1 MVFLKDMI
9 SEVKKKLRDL
19 RASIQDEIEDTG
31 GIKIF
36 LLALLLTI
44 LFIPFGTLYYL
55 ILQPI
60 YRTIRM
66 IIDAPRIGIKKAHM
80 KYFHSDDYRKEQWK
94 NEREEKEALDSQL
107 LPDSRQKKFEDWK
120 NWPDAYVV
128 DKVAIYAAGGRT
140 LIYVDERVE
149 EFDIPEGVEN
159 IYHRC
164 FACCD
169 AMKRI
174 SLPSTVKRIGKRAFF
189 SCVSLKEIN
198 IPQSVSIIDEGIF
211 MNCSSLEHIDLP
223 PQIREIP
230 ARTFCHCRKLRYIK
244 LPENLRVIK
253 TEAFRRCY
261 SLESIETNNKLE
273 IIEKKAFEDCRSL
286 KEFIMPNTVRSCTE
300 GMFNGCHSLQHI
312 HFSSQI
318 KDFGG
323 SCCRDC
329 WSINQFS
336 MPVNEDMISYAKKNW
351 EEYADKIDISTSENP
366 IPETMFWT
374 MGDSLYF
381 GIPRLTSV
389 CLVFCFTK
397 DTEYSVPSFVTNVK
411 RDAFTS
417 CKDLRT
423 LRLSPYIKAS
433 DDPWESKSVS
443 YDFIYEN
450 WTQIEN
456 IIFDETLKNTKYAFG
471 LIA

>member
-1 MVFLKDMI
+1 MI
-9 SEVKKKLRDL
+9 GNIKKIVANLNESLR
-19 RASIQDEIEDTG
+19 DEIEDIG

-36 LLALLLTI
+36 ILALLVTI
-44 LFIPFGTLYYL
+44 IFIPFLFVYEL
-55 ILQPI
+55 IIKPT
-60 YRTIRM
+60 YKTIRM
-66 IIDAPRIGIKKAHM
+66 MIDAPRLGMKKAYM
-80 KYFHSDDYRKEQWK
+80 KYFHSDDYQKEQWEK
-94 NEREEKEALDSQL
+94 EREEKEALDSRL
-107 LPDSRQKKFEDWK
+107 LPDSRQKKFKDWED
-120 NWPDAYVV
+120 WPDAYVV
-128 DKVAIYAAGGRT
+128 DKIAVYGAGGRT
-140 LIYVDERVE
+140 LIYVDERVA
-149 EFDIPEGVEN
+149 EFDVPEGVEN

-169 AMKRI
+169 ALKRI

-211 MNCSSLEHIDLP
+211 MNCSSLEQIELP
-223 PQIREIP
+223 PQISEIP
-230 ARTFCHCRKLRYIK
+230 ARAFCHCRKLQYIK
-244 LPENLRVIK
+244 LPEDLRSIK

-261 SLESIETNNKLE
+261 SLERIDANDKLE
-273 IIEKKAFEDCRSL
+273 IIEKKAFEDCRCL
-286 KEFIMPNTVRSCTE
+286 KEFIMPNTVRSCSE

-312 HFSSQI
+312 HFSSLI

-329 WSINQFS
+329 WSINRFS
-336 MPVNEDMISYAKKNW
+336 MPVDEKLITYAKEHW
-351 EEYADKIDISTSENP
+351 EEYADKIDISSSENP

-374 MGDSLYF
+374 MGESLYF

-389 CLVFCFTK
+389 CLMFCFTK
-397 DTEYSVPSFVTNVK
+397 DTEYTVPSFVTNVK

-417 CKDLRT
+417 CKNLRK
-423 LRLSPYIKAS
+423 LWLSPYIMAS
-433 DDPWESKSVS
+433 DDPWEHNIVS

-450 WTQIEN
+450 WTQIED

>member
-1 MVFLKDMI
+1 MVGNI
-9 SEVKKKLRDL
+9 KKIVANLNESLR
-19 RASIQDEIEDTG
+19 DEIEDIG

-36 LLALLLTI
+36 ILALLVTI
-44 LFIPFGTLYYL
+44 IFMPFLFVYEL
-55 ILQPI
+55 IIKPT
-60 YRTIRM
+60 YRTIRVM
-66 IIDAPRIGIKKAHM
+66 IDAPRLGMKKAYM
-80 KYFHSDDYRKEQWK
+80 KYFHSDDYQKEQWVK
-94 NEREEKEALDSQL
+94 EREGKEALDSRL
-107 LPDSRQKKFEDWK
+107 LPDSRQKKFKDWED
-120 NWPDAYVV
+120 WPDAYVV
-128 DKVAIYAAGGRT
+128 DKIAVFGAGGRT
-140 LIYVDERVE
+140 LIYVDERVT
-149 EFDIPEGVEN
+149 EFDVPEGVEN

-169 AMKRI
+169 ALKRI

-198 IPQSVSIIDEGIF
+198 IPQSVSIIYEGIF
-211 MNCSSLEHIDLP
+211 MNCSSLEHIELP
-223 PQIREIP
+223 PQISEIP
-230 ARTFCHCRKLRYIK
+230 ARAFCHCRKLQYIK
-244 LPENLRVIK
+244 LPEDLRSIK

-261 SLESIETNNKLE
+261 SLEKIDTNDKLE
-273 IIEKKAFEDCRSL
+273 IIEKKAFEDCRCL
-286 KEFIMPNTVRSCTE
+286 KEFIMPNTVRSCSE

-312 HFSSQI
+312 HFSSLI

-329 WSINQFS
+329 WSINRFS
-336 MPVNEDMISYAKKNW
+336 MPVDEKLITYAKEHW
-351 EEYADKIDISTSENP
+351 EEYADKIDISSSENP

-374 MGDSLYF
+374 MGESLYF

-389 CLVFCFTK
+389 CLMFCFTK
-397 DTEYSVPSFVTNVK
+397 DTEYTVPSFVTNVK

-417 CKDLRT
+417 CKNLRK
-423 LRLSPYIKAS
+423 LRLSPYIMAS
-433 DDPWESKSVS
+433 DDPWEHNIVS

-450 WTQIEN
+450 WTQIED

>member
-1 MVFLKDMI
+1 MLGKI
-9 SEVKKKLRDL
+9 KKKWIDL
-19 RASIQDEIEDTG
+19 KASIIKEVEDMG
-31 GIKIF
+31 GMKIF
-36 LLALLLTI
+36 LIALILTI
-44 LFIPFGTLYYL
+44 LYTPFLLVNELL
-55 ILQPI
+55 IKPV

-66 IIDAPRIGIKKAHM
+66 IIDAPRLGMKKAHM
-80 KYFHSDDYRKEQWK
+80 KYFHSDDYQKEQWRK
-94 NEREEKEALDSQL
+94 ERKEKEGLDNQL
-107 LPDSRQKKFEDWK
+107 LPGNRQKKFDDWE

-128 DKVAIYAAGGRT
+128 DKIAIYAAGGRT
-140 LIYVDERVE
+140 LIYVDERVK

-164 FACCD
+164 FACCN

-198 IPQSVSIIDEGIF
+198 IPQSVSIIDEGVF

-223 PQIREIP
+223 PQIIEIP
-230 ARTFCHCRKLRYIK
+230 AQTFCHCKKLRYIK
-244 LPENLRVIK
+244 LPDDLRSIK

-261 SLESIETNNKLE
+261 ALERIDTNEKLE

-286 KEFIMPNTVRSCTE
+286 KEFIMPNTVRSCSE

-336 MPVNEDMISYAKKNW
+336 MPVYEDMISYAKKNW
-351 EEYADKIDISTSENP
+351 EEYGDKIDISTSENP
-366 IPETMFWT
+366 IPETRFWT

-397 DTEYSVPSFVTNVK
+397 DTEYSIPSFVTNVK

-417 CKDLRT
+417 CKNLRT

-433 DDPWESKSVS
+433 DDPWESKTIS

-450 WTQIEN
+450 WTQIED
-456 IIFDETLKNTKYAFG
+456 IIFDETLKHSKYAFG

>member
-1 MVFLKDMI
+1 MLGKI
-9 SEVKKKLRDL
+9 KKKWIDL
-19 RASIQDEIEDTG
+19 KASIIKEVEDMG
-31 GIKIF
+31 GMKIF
-36 LLALLLTI
+36 LIALILTI
-44 LFIPFGTLYYL
+44 LYTPFLLVNEL
-55 ILQPI
+55 IIKPV

-66 IIDAPRIGIKKAHM
+66 IIDAPRLGMKKAHM
-80 KYFHSDDYRKEQWK
+80 KYFHSDDYQKEQWRK
-94 NEREEKEALDSQL
+94 ERKEKEGLDNQL
-107 LPDSRQKKFEDWK
+107 LPGNRQKKFDDWE

-128 DKVAIYAAGGRT
+128 DKIAIYAAGGRT
-140 LIYVDERVE
+140 LIYVDERVK

-198 IPQSVSIIDEGIF
+198 IPQSVSIIDEGVF

-223 PQIREIP
+223 PQIIEIP
-230 ARTFCHCRKLRYIK
+230 AQTFCHCKKLRYIK
-244 LPENLRVIK
+244 LPDDLRSIK

-261 SLESIETNNKLE
+261 ALERIDTNEKLE
-273 IIEKKAFEDCRSL
+273 IIEKNAFEDCRSL
-286 KEFIMPNTVRSCTE
+286 KEFIMPNTVRSCSE

-336 MPVNEDMISYAKKNW
+336 MPVYEDLISYAKKNW
-351 EEYADKIDISTSENP
+351 EEYGDKIDISTSENP
-366 IPETMFWT
+366 IPETRFWT

-397 DTEYSVPSFVTNVK
+397 DTEYSIPSFVTNVK

-417 CKDLRT
+417 CKNLRT

-433 DDPWESKSVS
+433 DDPWESKTIS

-450 WTQIEN
+450 WTQIED
-456 IIFDETLKNTKYAFG
+456 IIFDETLKHSKYAFG

>member
-1 MVFLKDMI
+1 MLGKI
-9 SEVKKKLRDL
+9 KKKWIDL
-19 RASIQDEIEDTG
+19 KASIIKEVEDMG
-31 GIKIF
+31 GMKIF
-36 LLALLLTI
+36 LIALILTI
-44 LFIPFGTLYYL
+44 LFIPFLFVNELL
-55 ILQPI
+55 IKPV

-66 IIDAPRIGIKKAHM
+66 IIDAPRLGMKKAHM
-80 KYFHSDDYRKEQWK
+80 KYFHSDDYQKEQWRK
-94 NEREEKEALDSQL
+94 ERKEKEGLDNQL
-107 LPDSRQKKFEDWK
+107 LPGNRQKKFDDWE

-128 DKVAIYAAGGRT
+128 DKIAIYAAGGRT
-140 LIYVDERVE
+140 LIYVDERVK

-189 SCVSLKEIN
+189 SCVSLKEIK
-198 IPQSVSIIDEGIF
+198 IPQSVSIIDEGVF
-211 MNCSSLEHIDLP
+211 MNCSSLEQIDLP
-223 PQIREIP
+223 PQIIEIP
-230 ARTFCHCRKLRYIK
+230 AQTFCHCRKLRYIK
-244 LPENLRVIK
+244 LPEDLRSIK

-261 SLESIETNNKLE
+261 ALERIDTNEKLE

-286 KEFIMPNTVRSCTE
+286 KEFIMPNTVRSCSE

-336 MPVNEDMISYAKKNW
+336 MPVYEDMISYAKKNW
-351 EEYADKIDISTSENP
+351 EEYGDKIDISTSENP
-366 IPETMFWT
+366 IPETRFWT

-397 DTEYSVPSFVTNVK
+397 DTEYSIPSFVTNVK

-417 CKDLRT
+417 CKNLRT

-433 DDPWESKSVS
+433 DDPWESKTVS

-450 WTQIEN
+450 WTQIED
-456 IIFDETLKNTKYAFG
+456 IIFDETLKHSKYAFG

>member
-1 MVFLKDMI
+1 MLGKI
-9 SEVKKKLRDL
+9 KKKWIDL
-19 RASIQDEIEDTG
+19 KASIIKEVEDMG
-31 GIKIF
+31 GMKIF
-36 LLALLLTI
+36 LIALILTI
-44 LFIPFGTLYYL
+44 LYTPFLLVNELL
-55 ILQPI
+55 IKPV

-66 IIDAPRIGIKKAHM
+66 IIDAPRLGMKKAHM
-80 KYFHSDDYRKEQWK
+80 KYFHSDDYQKEQWRK
-94 NEREEKEALDSQL
+94 ERKEKEGLDNQL
-107 LPDSRQKKFEDWK
+107 LPGNRQKKFDDWE

-128 DKVAIYAAGGRT
+128 DKIAIYAAGGRT
-140 LIYVDERVE
+140 LIYVDERVK

-198 IPQSVSIIDEGIF
+198 IPQSVSIIDEGVF

-223 PQIREIP
+223 PQIIEIP
-230 ARTFCHCRKLRYIK
+230 AQTFCHCKKLRYIK
-244 LPENLRVIK
+244 LPENLRSIK

-261 SLESIETNNKLE
+261 ALERIDTNEKLE
-273 IIEKKAFEDCRSL
+273 IIEKNAFEDCRSL
-286 KEFIMPNTVRSCTE
+286 KEFIMPNTVRSCSE

-336 MPVNEDMISYAKKNW
+336 MPVYEDLISYAKKNW
-351 EEYADKIDISTSENP
+351 EEYGDKIDISTSENP
-366 IPETMFWT
+366 IPETRFWT

-397 DTEYSVPSFVTNVK
+397 DTEYSIPSFVTNVK

-417 CKDLRT
+417 CKNLRT
-423 LRLSPYIKAS
+423 LRLSPYVKAS
-433 DDPWESKSVS
+433 DDPWESKTVS

-450 WTQIEN
+450 WTQIED
-456 IIFDETLKNTKYAFG
+456 IIFDETLKHSKYAFG

>member
-1 MVFLKDMI
+1 MLGKI
-9 SEVKKKLRDL
+9 KKKWIDL
-19 RASIQDEIEDTG
+19 KASIIKEVEDMG
-31 GIKIF
+31 GMKIF
-36 LLALLLTI
+36 LIALILTI
-44 LFIPFGTLYYL
+44 LYTPFLLVNELL
-55 ILQPI
+55 IKPV

-66 IIDAPRIGIKKAHM
+66 IIDAPRLGMKKAHM
-80 KYFHSDDYRKEQWK
+80 KYFHSDDYQKEQWRK
-94 NEREEKEALDSQL
+94 ERKEKEGLDNQL
-107 LPDSRQKKFEDWK
+107 LPGNRQKKFDDWE

-128 DKVAIYAAGGRT
+128 DKIAIYAAGGRT
-140 LIYVDERVE
+140 LIYVDERVK

-198 IPQSVSIIDEGIF
+198 IPQSVSIIDEGVF

-223 PQIREIP
+223 PQIIEIP
-230 ARTFCHCRKLRYIK
+230 AQTFCHCKKLRYIK
-244 LPENLRVIK
+244 LPDDLRSIK

-261 SLESIETNNKLE
+261 ALERIDTNEKLE

-286 KEFIMPNTVRSCTE
+286 KEFIMPNTVRSCSE

-336 MPVNEDMISYAKKNW
+336 MPVYEDMISYAKKNW
-351 EEYADKIDISTSENP
+351 EEYGDKIDISTSENP
-366 IPETMFWT
+366 IPETRFWT

-397 DTEYSVPSFVTNVK
+397 DTEYSIPSFVTNVK

-417 CKDLRT
+417 CKNLRT

-433 DDPWESKSVS
+433 DDPWESKTIS

-450 WTQIEN
+450 WTQIED
-456 IIFDETLKNTKYAFG
+456 IIFDETLKHSKYAFG

>member
-1 MVFLKDMI
+1 MLGKI
-9 SEVKKKLRDL
+9 KKKWIDL
-19 RASIQDEIEDTG
+19 KASIIKEVEDMG
-31 GIKIF
+31 GMKIF
-36 LLALLLTI
+36 LIALILTI
-44 LFIPFGTLYYL
+44 LFIPFLLVNEL
-55 ILQPI
+55 IIKPV
-60 YRTIRM
+60 YRTIRVV
-66 IIDAPRIGIKKAHM
+66 IDAPRLGMKKAHM
-80 KYFHSDDYRKEQWK
+80 KYFHSDDYQKEQWK
-94 NEREEKEALDSQL
+94 KEREEKEVLDSQL
-107 LPDSRQKKFEDWK
+107 LPDSRQKKFDDWR

-128 DKVAIYAAGGRT
+128 DKVAVYAAGGRT

-189 SCVSLKEIN
+189 SCVSLKEIK
-198 IPQSVSIIDEGIF
+198 IPQSVSIIDEGVF

-223 PQIREIP
+223 PQIIEIP
-230 ARTFCHCRKLRYIK
+230 AQTFCHCRKLRYIK
-244 LPENLRVIK
+244 LPEDLRSIK

-261 SLESIETNNKLE
+261 ALERIDTNEKLE

-286 KEFIMPNTVRSCTE
+286 KEFIMPNTVRSCSE

-336 MPVNEDMISYAKKNW
+336 MPVYEDMISYAKKNW
-351 EEYADKIDISTSENP
+351 EEYGDKIDISTSENP
-366 IPETMFWT
+366 IPETRFWT

-397 DTEYSVPSFVTNVK
+397 DTEYSIPSFVTNVK

-417 CKDLRT
+417 CKNLRT

-433 DDPWESKSVS
+433 DDPWESKTIS
-443 YDFIYEN
+443 YDFIYEY
-450 WTQIEN
+450 WPQIES
-456 IIFDETLKNTKYAFG
+456 IVFDETLKHSKYAFG

>member
-1 MVFLKDMI
+1 MLGKI
-9 SEVKKKLRDL
+9 KKKWIDL
-19 RASIQDEIEDTG
+19 KASIIKEVEDMG
-31 GIKIF
+31 GMKIF
-36 LLALLLTI
+36 LIALILTI
-44 LFIPFGTLYYL
+44 LYTPFLLVNEL
-55 ILQPI
+55 IIKPV

-66 IIDAPRIGIKKAHM
+66 IIDAPRLGMKKAHM
-80 KYFHSDDYRKEQWK
+80 KYFHSDDYQKEQWRK
-94 NEREEKEALDSQL
+94 ERKEKEGLDNQL
-107 LPDSRQKKFEDWK
+107 LPGNRQKKFDDWE

-128 DKVAIYAAGGRT
+128 DKIAIYAAGGRT
-140 LIYVDERVE
+140 LIYVDERVK

-198 IPQSVSIIDEGIF
+198 IPQSVSIIDEGVF

-223 PQIREIP
+223 PQIIEIP
-230 ARTFCHCRKLRYIK
+230 AQTFCHCRKLRYIK
-244 LPENLRVIK
+244 LPEDLRSIK

-261 SLESIETNNKLE
+261 ALERIDTNEKLE

-286 KEFIMPNTVRSCTE
+286 KEFIMPNTVRSCSE

-336 MPVNEDMISYAKKNW
+336 MPVYEDMISYAKKNW
-351 EEYADKIDISTSENP
+351 EEYGDKIDISTSENP
-366 IPETMFWT
+366 IPETRFWT

-397 DTEYSVPSFVTNVK
+397 DTEYSIPSFVTNVK

-417 CKDLRT
+417 CKNLRT

-433 DDPWESKSVS
+433 DDPWESKTIS

-450 WTQIEN
+450 WTQIED
-456 IIFDETLKNTKYAFG
+456 IIFDETLKHSKYAFG

>member
-1 MVFLKDMI
+1 MLGKI
-9 SEVKKKLRDL
+9 KKKWIDL
-19 RASIQDEIEDTG
+19 KASIIKEVEDMG
-31 GIKIF
+31 GMKIF
-36 LLALLLTI
+36 LIALILTI
-44 LFIPFGTLYYL
+44 LYTPFLLVNELL
-55 ILQPI
+55 IKPV

-66 IIDAPRIGIKKAHM
+66 IIDAPRLGMKKAHM
-80 KYFHSDDYRKEQWK
+80 KYFHSDDYQKEQWRK
-94 NEREEKEALDSQL
+94 ERKEKEGLDNQL
-107 LPDSRQKKFEDWK
+107 LPGNRQKKFDDWE

-128 DKVAIYAAGGRT
+128 DKIAIYAAGGRT
-140 LIYVDERVE
+140 LIYVDERVK

-164 FACCD
+164 FACCN

-198 IPQSVSIIDEGIF
+198 IPQSVSIIDEGVF

-223 PQIREIP
+223 PQIIEIP
-230 ARTFCHCRKLRYIK
+230 AQTFCHCRKLRYIK
-244 LPENLRVIK
+244 LPEDLRSIK

-261 SLESIETNNKLE
+261 ALERIDSNEKLE

-286 KEFIMPNTVRSCTE
+286 TEFIMPNTVRSCSE

-336 MPVNEDMISYAKKNW
+336 MPVYEDMISYAKKNW
-351 EEYADKIDISTSENP
+351 EKYGNKIDISTSENP
-366 IPETMFWT
+366 IPETRFWT

-397 DTEYSVPSFVTNVK
+397 DTEYSIPSFVTNVK

-417 CKDLRT
+417 CKNLRT

-433 DDPWESKSVS
+433 DDPWESKTIS

-450 WTQIEN
+450 WTQIED
-456 IIFDETLKNTKYAFG
+456 IIFDETLKHSKYAFG

>member
-1 MVFLKDMI
+1 MLGKI
-9 SEVKKKLRDL
+9 KKKWIDL
-19 RASIQDEIEDTG
+19 KASIIKEVEDMG
-31 GIKIF
+31 GMKIF
-36 LLALLLTI
+36 LIALILTI
-44 LFIPFGTLYYL
+44 LYTPFLLVNEL
-55 ILQPI
+55 IIKPV

-66 IIDAPRIGIKKAHM
+66 IIDAPRLGMKKAHM
-80 KYFHSDDYRKEQWK
+80 KYFHSDDYKKEQWK
-94 NEREEKEALDSQL
+94 KEREEKEALDSQL
-107 LPDSRQKKFEDWK
+107 LPDSRQKKFDDWE

-128 DKVAIYAAGGRT
+128 DKIAIYAAGGRT
-140 LIYVDERVE
+140 LIYVDERVK

-189 SCVSLKEIN
+189 SCVSLKEIK
-198 IPQSVSIIDEGIF
+198 IPQSVSIIDEGVF

-223 PQIREIP
+223 PQIIEIP
-230 ARTFCHCRKLRYIK
+230 AQTFCHCKKLRYIK
-244 LPENLRVIK
+244 LPDDLRSIK

-261 SLESIETNNKLE
+261 ALERIDTNEKLE

-286 KEFIMPNTVRSCTE
+286 KEFIMPNTVRSCSE

-336 MPVNEDMISYAKKNW
+336 MPVYEDMISYAKKNW
-351 EEYADKIDISTSENP
+351 EEYGDKIDISTSENP
-366 IPETMFWT
+366 IPETRFWT

-397 DTEYSVPSFVTNVK
+397 DTEYSIPSFVTNVK

-417 CKDLRT
+417 CKNLRT

-433 DDPWESKSVS
+433 DDPWESKTVS

-450 WTQIEN
+450 WTQIED
-456 IIFDETLKNTKYAFG
+456 IIFDETLKHSKYAFG

>member
-1 MVFLKDMI
+1 MI
-9 SEVKKKLRDL
+9 GYVKKKWIDL
-19 RASIQDEIEDTG
+19 KASIIKEVEDMG
-31 GIKIF
+31 GMKIF
-36 LLALLLTI
+36 LIALILTI
-44 LFIPFGTLYYL
+44 LFIPFLLVNEL
-55 ILQPI
+55 IIKPV
-60 YRTIRM
+60 YRTIRVV
-66 IIDAPRIGIKKAHM
+66 IDAPRLGMKKAHM
-80 KYFHSDDYRKEQWK
+80 KYFHSDDYQKEQWK
-94 NEREEKEALDSQL
+94 KEREEKEALDNQL
-107 LPDSRQKKFEDWK
+107 LPGNRQKKFDDWK

-128 DKVAIYAAGGRT
+128 DKVAVYAAGGRT

-198 IPQSVSIIDEGIF
+198 IPQSVSIIDEGVF

-223 PQIREIP
+223 PQIIEIP
-230 ARTFCHCRKLRYIK
+230 AQTFCHCRKLRYIK
-244 LPENLRVIK
+244 LPEDLRSIK

-261 SLESIETNNKLE
+261 ALERIDTNEKLE

-286 KEFIMPNTVRSCTE
+286 KEFIMPNTVRSCSE

-312 HFSSQI
+312 HFSSQV

-336 MPVNEDMISYAKKNW
+336 MPVYEDLISYAKKNW
-351 EEYADKIDISTSENP
+351 EEYGDKIDISTSENP
-366 IPETMFWT
+366 IPETRFWT
-374 MGDSLYF
+374 MDDSLYF

-397 DTEYSVPSFVTNVK
+397 DTEYSIPSFVTNVK

-417 CKDLRT
+417 CKNLRT

-433 DDPWESKSVS
+433 DDPWESKTVS

-450 WTQIEN
+450 WTQIED
-456 IIFDETLKNTKYAFG
+456 IIFDETLKHSKYAFG

>member
-1 MVFLKDMI
+1 MLGKI
-9 SEVKKKLRDL
+9 KKKWIDL
-19 RASIQDEIEDTG
+19 KASIIKEVEDMG
-31 GIKIF
+31 GMKIF
-36 LLALLLTI
+36 LIALILTI
-44 LFIPFGTLYYL
+44 LYTPFLLVNELL
-55 ILQPI
+55 IKPV

-66 IIDAPRIGIKKAHM
+66 IIDAPRLGMKKAHM
-80 KYFHSDDYRKEQWK
+80 KYFHSDDYQKEQWRK
-94 NEREEKEALDSQL
+94 ERKEKEGLDNQL
-107 LPDSRQKKFEDWK
+107 LPGNRQKKFDDWE

-128 DKVAIYAAGGRT
+128 DKIAIYAAGGRT
-140 LIYVDERVE
+140 LIYVDERVK

-164 FACCD
+164 FACCN

-198 IPQSVSIIDEGIF
+198 IPQSVSIIDEGVF

-223 PQIREIP
+223 PQIIEIP
-230 ARTFCHCRKLRYIK
+230 AQTFCHCRKLRYIK
-244 LPENLRVIK
+244 LPEDLRSIK

-261 SLESIETNNKLE
+261 ALERIDTNEKLE

-286 KEFIMPNTVRSCTE
+286 KEFIMPNTVRSCSE

-336 MPVNEDMISYAKKNW
+336 MPVYEDMISYAKKNW
-351 EEYADKIDISTSENP
+351 EEYGDKIDISTSENP
-366 IPETMFWT
+366 IPETRFWT

-397 DTEYSVPSFVTNVK
+397 DTEYSIPSFVTNVK

-417 CKDLRT
+417 CKNLRT

-433 DDPWESKSVS
+433 DDPWESKTIS

-450 WTQIEN
+450 WTQIED
-456 IIFDETLKNTKYAFG
+456 IIFDETLKHSKYAFG

>member
-1 MVFLKDMI
+1 MI
-9 SEVKKKLRDL
+9 GNVKKKLAELKESLRD
-19 RASIQDEIEDTG
+19 DIEDAG

-36 LLALLLTI
+36 MLAHL
-44 LFIPFGTLYYL
+44 LFIFLVSLLFVYEL
-55 ILQPI
+55 IIKPI

-66 IIDAPRIGIKKAHM
+66 IIDAPKLGMEKAHM
-80 KYFHSDDYRKEQWK
+80 KYFHPDDYQKEQWEK
-94 NEREEKEALDSQL
+94 EREEKEALDSQL

-120 NWPDAYVV
+120 DWPDAYVV

-140 LIYVDERVE
+140 LVYVDERVE
-149 EFDIPEGVEN
+149 EFDVPEGVEN

-164 FACCD
+164 FAYCD
-169 AMKRI
+169 ALKRI
-174 SLPSTVKRIGKRAFF
+174 SLPSSVKRIGKRAFF

-198 IPQSVSIIDEGIF
+198 IPQSVSIIDEAIF
-211 MNCSSLEHIDLP
+211 MNCSSLEHIELP

-230 ARTFCHCRKLRYIK
+230 PRTFCHCRKLRYIK
-244 LPENLRVIK
+244 LPEDLRSIK

-261 SLESIETNNKLE
+261 LLERIDTNEKLE

-312 HFSSQI
+312 HFSSLI

-329 WSINQFS
+329 WSINRFS
-336 MPVNEDMISYAKKNW
+336 MPVNEDMMIYAKERW
-351 EEYADKIDISTSENP
+351 EECKEKVDISTSENP
-366 IPETMFWT
+366 IPETTFWT

-389 CLVFCFTK
+389 CLMFCFSK
-397 DTEYSVPSFVTNVK
+397 DVEYTVPSFVTNVK

-417 CKDLRT
+417 CKNLRK

-433 DDPWESKSVS
+433 DDPWESKEIS

-450 WTQIEN
+450 WAQIED
-456 IIFDETLKNTKYAFG
+456 IIFDVTLKNTKYAFG
-471 LIA
+471 LIG

>member
-1 MVFLKDMI
+1 MLGKIKKKWIDLKASIIKEVEDMGGMKVFLI
-9 SEVKKKLRDL
+9 
-19 RASIQDEIEDTG
+19 
-31 GIKIF
+31 
-36 LLALLLTI
+36 ALILTI
-44 LFIPFGTLYYL
+44 LFIPFLFVNEL
-55 ILQPI
+55 IIKPV

-66 IIDAPRIGIKKAHM
+66 IIDAPRLGMKKAHM
-80 KYFHSDDYRKEQWK
+80 KYFHSDDYQKEQWK
-94 NEREEKEALDSQL
+94 KKKKKKEALDSQL
-107 LPDSRQKKFEDWK
+107 LPDSRQKKFDDWK

-128 DKVAIYAAGGRT
+128 DKVAVYAAGGRT
-140 LIYVDERVE
+140 LI
-149 EFDIPEGVEN
+149 
-159 IYHRC
+159 

-189 SCVSLKEIN
+189 SCVSLKEIK
-198 IPQSVSIIDEGIF
+198 IPQSVSIIDEGVF
-211 MNCSSLEHIDLP
+211 MNCSSLEQIDLP
-223 PQIREIP
+223 PQIIEIP
-230 ARTFCHCRKLRYIK
+230 AQTFCHCRKLRYIK
-244 LPENLRVIK
+244 LPEDLRSIK

-261 SLESIETNNKLE
+261 ALERIDTNEKLE

-286 KEFIMPNTVRSCTE
+286 KEFIMPNTVRSCSE

-336 MPVNEDMISYAKKNW
+336 MPVYEDMISYAKKNW
-351 EEYADKIDISTSENP
+351 EKYGNKIDISTSENP
-366 IPETMFWT
+366 IPETRFWT

-397 DTEYSVPSFVTNVK
+397 DTEYSIPSFVTNVK

-417 CKDLRT
+417 CKNLRT

-433 DDPWESKSVS
+433 DDPWESKTIS

-450 WTQIEN
+450 WTQIED
-456 IIFDETLKNTKYAFG
+456 IIFDETLKHSKYAFG

>member
-1 MVFLKDMI
+1 MLGKI
-9 SEVKKKLRDL
+9 KKKWIDL
-19 RASIQDEIEDTG
+19 KASIIKEVEDMG
-31 GIKIF
+31 GMKIF
-36 LLALLLTI
+36 LIALILTI
-44 LFIPFGTLYYL
+44 LYTPFLLVNELL
-55 ILQPI
+55 IKPV

-66 IIDAPRIGIKKAHM
+66 IIDAPRLGMKKAHM
-80 KYFHSDDYRKEQWK
+80 KYFHSDDYQKEQWRK
-94 NEREEKEALDSQL
+94 ARKEKEGLDNQL
-107 LPDSRQKKFEDWK
+107 LPGNRQKKFDDWE

-128 DKVAIYAAGGRT
+128 DKIAIYAAGGRT
-140 LIYVDERVE
+140 LIYVDERVK

-164 FACCD
+164 FACCN

-198 IPQSVSIIDEGIF
+198 IPQSVSIIDEGVF

-223 PQIREIP
+223 PQIIEIP
-230 ARTFCHCRKLRYIK
+230 AQTFCHCRKLRYIK
-244 LPENLRVIK
+244 LPEDLRSIK

-261 SLESIETNNKLE
+261 ALERIDSNEKLE

-286 KEFIMPNTVRSCTE
+286 TEFIMPNTVRSCSE

-336 MPVNEDMISYAKKNW
+336 MPVYEDMISYAKKNW
-351 EEYADKIDISTSENP
+351 EKYGNKIDISTSENP
-366 IPETMFWT
+366 IPETRFWT

-397 DTEYSVPSFVTNVK
+397 DTEYSIPSFVTNVK

-417 CKDLRT
+417 CKNLRT

-433 DDPWESKSVS
+433 DDPWESKTIS

-450 WTQIEN
+450 WTQIED
-456 IIFDETLKNTKYAFG
+456 IIFDETLKHSKYAFG

>member
-1 MVFLKDMI
+1 MVGNNMKI
-9 SEVKKKLRDL
+9 ATKLIVSL
-19 RASIQDEIEDTG
+19 RDEIEDTG

-36 LLALLLTI
+36 MLALLLTI
-44 LFIPFGTLYYL
+44 LFIPFLFVNELIIKPLYR
-55 ILQPI
+55 I
-60 YRTIRM
+60 IRV
-66 IIDAPRIGIKKAHM
+66 IIDTPRLGMKKAYM
-80 KYFHSDDYRKEQWK
+80 KYFHSDDYQKEQWK
-94 NEREEKEALDSQL
+94 KEREEKEALDSQL
-107 LPDSRQKKFEDWK
+107 LPDSRQKKFDDWK

-128 DKVAIYAAGGRT
+128 DKIAVYSAGGRT

-149 EFDIPEGVEN
+149 KFDIPEGVEN

-164 FACCD
+164 FACCN
-169 AMKRI
+169 ALKRI

-198 IPQSVSIIDEGIF
+198 IPHSVSIIDEGIF
-211 MNCSSLEHIDLP
+211 MNCSSLEHIELP

-230 ARTFCHCRKLRYIK
+230 DRTFCHCRKLQYIK
-244 LPENLRVIK
+244 LPEDLRSIK

-261 SLESIETNNKLE
+261 SLERIDTNEKLE

-286 KEFIMPNTVRSCTE
+286 KEFIMPNTVRSCSE

-312 HFSSQI
+312 HFSSLI

-329 WSINQFS
+329 WSINSFT
-336 MPVNEDMISYAKKNW
+336 MPKDEHMISYAKEHW
-351 EEYADKIDISTSENP
+351 EEYKEKVDISTSENP

-381 GIPRLTSV
+381 GIPRLTTV

-397 DTEYSVPSFVTNVK
+397 DVEYTVPSFVTNVK

-417 CKDLRT
+417 CKNLRK

-433 DDPWESKSVS
+433 DDPWEIKEIS

-450 WTQIEN
+450 WTQIED
-456 IIFDETLKNTKYAFG
+456 IIFDVTLKNTKYAFG
-471 LIA
+471 LMA

>member
-1 MVFLKDMI
+1 MLGKIKKKWIDLKASILKEVEDMGGMKVFLI
-9 SEVKKKLRDL
+9 
-19 RASIQDEIEDTG
+19 
-31 GIKIF
+31 
-36 LLALLLTI
+36 ALILTI
-44 LFIPFGTLYYL
+44 LFIPFLFVNEL
-55 ILQPI
+55 IIKPV

-66 IIDAPRIGIKKAHM
+66 IIDAPRLGMKKAHM
-80 KYFHSDDYRKEQWK
+80 KYFHSDDYQKEQWK
-94 NEREEKEALDSQL
+94 KEREEKEALDNQL
-107 LPDSRQKKFEDWK
+107 LPGNRQKKFEDWD

-140 LIYVDERVE
+140 LVYVDERVE
-149 EFDIPEGVEN
+149 EFDVPEGVEN

-174 SLPSTVKRIGKRAFF
+174 SLPSSIKRIGKRAFF

-211 MNCSSLEHIDLP
+211 MNCSSLEYIDLP

-230 ARTFCHCRKLRYIK
+230 ARTFCHCRKLRFIK
-244 LPENLRVIK
+244 LPEDLRVIK

-261 SLESIETNNKLE
+261 SLESIETNDKLE
-273 IIEKKAFEDCRSL
+273 IIEKKAFEDCRFL

>member
-1 MVFLKDMI
+1 MLGKI
-9 SEVKKKLRDL
+9 KKKWIDL
-19 RASIQDEIEDTG
+19 KASIIKEVEDMG
-31 GIKIF
+31 GMKIF
-36 LLALLLTI
+36 LIALILTI
-44 LFIPFGTLYYL
+44 LYTPFLLVNELL
-55 ILQPI
+55 IKPV

-66 IIDAPRIGIKKAHM
+66 IIDAPRLGMKKAHM
-80 KYFHSDDYRKEQWK
+80 KYFHSDDYQKEQWRK
-94 NEREEKEALDSQL
+94 ERKEKEGLDNQL
-107 LPDSRQKKFEDWK
+107 LPGNRQKKFDDWE
-120 NWPDAYVV
+120 NWPDVYVV
-128 DKVAIYAAGGRT
+128 DKIAIYAAGGRT
-140 LIYVDERVE
+140 LIYVDERVK

-164 FACCD
+164 FACCN

-198 IPQSVSIIDEGIF
+198 IPQSVSIIDEGVF

-223 PQIREIP
+223 PQIIEIP
-230 ARTFCHCRKLRYIK
+230 AQTFCHCRKLRYIK
-244 LPENLRVIK
+244 LPEDLRSIK

-261 SLESIETNNKLE
+261 ALERIDSNEKLE

-286 KEFIMPNTVRSCTE
+286 TEFIMPNTVRSCSE

-336 MPVNEDMISYAKKNW
+336 MPVYEDMISYAKKNW
-351 EEYADKIDISTSENP
+351 EKYGNKIDISTSENP
-366 IPETMFWT
+366 IPETRFWT

-397 DTEYSVPSFVTNVK
+397 DTEYSIPSFVTNVK

-417 CKDLRT
+417 CKNLRT

-433 DDPWESKSVS
+433 DDPWESKTIS

-450 WTQIEN
+450 WTQIED
-456 IIFDETLKNTKYAFG
+456 IIFDETLKHSKYAFG

>member
-1 MVFLKDMI
+1 MLGKIKKKWIDLKASILKEVEDMGGMKVFLI
-9 SEVKKKLRDL
+9 
-19 RASIQDEIEDTG
+19 
-31 GIKIF
+31 
-36 LLALLLTI
+36 ALILTI
-44 LFIPFGTLYYL
+44 LFIPFLFVNEL
-55 ILQPI
+55 IIKPV

-66 IIDAPRIGIKKAHM
+66 IIDAPRLGMKKAHM
-80 KYFHSDDYRKEQWK
+80 KYFHSDDYQKEQWRK
-94 NEREEKEALDSQL
+94 ERKEKEGLDNQL
-107 LPDSRQKKFEDWK
+107 LPGNRQKKFDDWE

-128 DKVAIYAAGGRT
+128 DKVAVYAAGGRT

-198 IPQSVSIIDEGIF
+198 IPQSVSIIDEGVF
-211 MNCSSLEHIDLP
+211 MNCSSLEQIDLP
-223 PQIREIP
+223 PQIIEIP
-230 ARTFCHCRKLRYIK
+230 AQTFCHCRKLRYIK
-244 LPENLRVIK
+244 LPEDLRSIK

-261 SLESIETNNKLE
+261 ALERIDTNEKLE

-286 KEFIMPNTVRSCTE
+286 KEFIMPNTVRSCSE

-336 MPVNEDMISYAKKNW
+336 MPVYEDMISYAKKNW
-351 EEYADKIDISTSENP
+351 EEYGDKIDISTSENP
-366 IPETMFWT
+366 IPETRFWT

-397 DTEYSVPSFVTNVK
+397 DTEYSIPSFVTNVK

-417 CKDLRT
+417 CKNLRT

-433 DDPWESKSVS
+433 DDPWESKTIS

-450 WTQIEN
+450 WTQIED
-456 IIFDETLKNTKYAFG
+456 IIFDETLKHSKYAFG

>member
-1 MVFLKDMI
+1 MLGKI
-9 SEVKKKLRDL
+9 KKKWIDL
-19 RASIQDEIEDTG
+19 KASIIKEVEDMG
-31 GIKIF
+31 GMKIF
-36 LLALLLTI
+36 LIALILTI
-44 LFIPFGTLYYL
+44 LYTPFLLVNEL
-55 ILQPI
+55 IIKPV

-66 IIDAPRIGIKKAHM
+66 IIDAPRLGMKKAHM
-80 KYFHSDDYRKEQWK
+80 KYFHSDDYKKEQWRK
-94 NEREEKEALDSQL
+94 ERKEKEGLDNQL
-107 LPDSRQKKFEDWK
+107 LPGNRQKKFDDWE

-128 DKVAIYAAGGRT
+128 DKIAIYAAGGRT
-140 LIYVDERVE
+140 LIYVDERVK

-198 IPQSVSIIDEGIF
+198 IPQSVSIIDEGVF

-223 PQIREIP
+223 PQIIEIP
-230 ARTFCHCRKLRYIK
+230 AQTFCHCKKLRYIK
-244 LPENLRVIK
+244 LPDDLRSIK

-261 SLESIETNNKLE
+261 ALERIDTNEKLE

-286 KEFIMPNTVRSCTE
+286 KEFIMPNTVRSCSE

-336 MPVNEDMISYAKKNW
+336 MPVYEDMISYAKKNW
-351 EEYADKIDISTSENP
+351 EEYGDKIDISTSENP
-366 IPETMFWT
+366 IPETRFWT

-397 DTEYSVPSFVTNVK
+397 DTEYSIPSFVTNVK

-417 CKDLRT
+417 CKNLRT

-433 DDPWESKSVS
+433 DDPWESKTIS

-450 WTQIEN
+450 WTQIED
-456 IIFDETLKNTKYAFG
+456 IIFDETLKHSKYAFG